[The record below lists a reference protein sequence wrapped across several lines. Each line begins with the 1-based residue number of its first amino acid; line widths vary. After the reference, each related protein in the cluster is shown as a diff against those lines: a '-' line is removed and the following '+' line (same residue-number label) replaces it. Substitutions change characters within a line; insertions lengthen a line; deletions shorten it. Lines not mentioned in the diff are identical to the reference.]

1 MTKPARPRSSVA
13 DRSGR
18 AFGSLAPLADSER
31 RGLRPIGASV
41 REVADRTAIL
51 FDAVM
56 RSKNVRLFRAVCAD
70 GPDAQPI
77 PHVICAGRRVILVDS
92 VTWPPG
98 AYTVAESGHVH
109 CDGQYIGQSVVP
121 LRSAVGRWREVLP
134 IGYLVT
140 GLVVVHPNGEGG
152 VGLYGDLPPD
162 VGWSLAHDA
171 LHDVRQLLP
180 PDSQRTSSAALA
192 KLKKASGSPTL
203 EVRAGSNGAYV
214 DR

>member
-1 MTKPARPRSSVA
+1 VA

-18 AFGSLAPLADSER
+18 AYGSLALLTDSER

-41 REVADRTAIL
+41 REVADRTAML
-51 FDAVM
+51 FDTVM
-56 RSKNVRLFRAVCAD
+56 KKSRNVRLFRAVCAD
-70 GPDAQPI
+70 GRDALRI

-109 CDGQYIGQSVVP
+109 CDGQYIGQSVAP
-121 LRSAVGRWREVLP
+121 LACAVAGWREMLP
-134 IGYLVT
+134 DGHLVT

-152 VGLYGDLPPD
+152 IGLYGDLPSE

-171 LHDVRQLLP
+171 VHDVCRLLP
-180 PDSQRTSSAALA
+180 PDSQRTSSVALA
-192 KLKKASGSPTL
+192 RLRDASGSPTT
-203 EVRAGSNGAYV
+203 EVPAGSNG
-214 DR
+214 RIHG